1 MGFWNTVKQVKYERQ
16 GGVRS
21 QYGITRS
28 SDSDVRCVEC
38 KNVSG
43 YGGSSTRDC
52 GLHRIEVDAN
62 DVCTRFSAS

>member
-16 GGVRS
+16 GGTRS

-38 KNVSG
+38 KKMFRVTAG
-43 YGGSSTRDC
+43 AVHAFFGE
-52 GLHRIEVDAN
+52 LKLM
-62 DVCTRFSAS
+62 